1 MNAQDL
7 ARIRASEGWR
17 SHRTEAF
24 ETEDGPVIVKAQR
37 PARPAIAAFALEL
50 LAGIARSPEIKPVP
64 APGGPEGQAIE
75 LRRLVG
81 LREAGVRVPAVVHVD
96 AEFFVMERFAGKSLA
111 ERLDA
116 RPQDAMALW
125 EQGLR
130 FLQDVHARGQ
140 CLSQASAR
148 NLIVTPTGLAAIDF
162 EDDPLQVL
170 TLAEAQVR
178 DWLLYLQS
186 TVWMLPQGHAELLAT
201 WERVAPAGADAA
213 GMLASVRRMGWMR
226 HLPSKRKPWGRDI
239 VSAQAAAA
247 LLHAWAL
254 RRRAH

>member
-17 SHRTEAF
+17 RHRMEAF
-24 ETEDGPVIVKAQR
+24 DTQDGPVIVKATR
-37 PARPAIAAFALEL
+37 PVRPAIAAWALKL
-50 LAGIARSPEIKPVP
+50 LSALARSPELKPVP
-64 APGGPEGQAIE
+64 APGGAAGQAIE
-75 LRRLVG
+75 VRRLTE
-81 LREAGVRVPAVVHVD
+81 LRHAGVRVPAVVHVD
-96 AEFFVMERFAGKSLA
+96 AEFFAMERLPGQSLA

-116 RPQDAMALW
+116 RPPDARALW
-125 EQGLR
+125 EQGLH

-148 NLIVTPTGLAAIDF
+148 NLIVTPQGLAAIDF
-162 EDDPLQVL
+162 EDDPLAVL
-170 TLAEAQVR
+170 TLQEAQVR

-186 TVWMLPQGHAELLAT
+186 TVWLLPQARGELLAA
-201 WERVAPAGADAA
+201 WERVAPSGADAQPL
-213 GMLASVRRMGWMR
+213 LAAVRRMAWMR
-226 HLPSKRKPWGRDI
+226 RLPDRRKPWGRDI

-254 RRRAH
+254 RRAQ

>member
-7 ARIRASEGWR
+7 ERIRASAGWR
-17 SHRTEAF
+17 RDRTEAF
-24 ETEDGPVIVKAQR
+24 DTADGPVIVKAQR
-37 PARPAIAAFALEL
+37 PARPAIAALALQL
-50 LAGIARSPEIKPVP
+50 LAGLVRSPEIRPVP
-64 APGGPEGQAIE
+64 APGGAQGQAIE
-75 LRRLVG
+75 LRRLAALG
-81 LREAGVRVPAVVHVD
+81 EAGVRVPRVVHVD
-96 AEFFVMERFAGKSLA
+96 REFFVMERLAGRSLA
-111 ERLDA
+111 QRLDA
-116 RPQDAMALW
+116 RPADAAALW

-130 FLQDVHARGQ
+130 FLRGVHARGQ

-148 NLIVTPTGLAAIDF
+148 NLIVTPEGLAAIDF

-170 TLAEAQVR
+170 TLEEAQVR

-186 TVWMLPQGHAELLAT
+186 TVWMLPQAHEELLAT

-247 LLHAWAL
+247 LLHAWA
-254 RRRAH
+254 RRRQAY